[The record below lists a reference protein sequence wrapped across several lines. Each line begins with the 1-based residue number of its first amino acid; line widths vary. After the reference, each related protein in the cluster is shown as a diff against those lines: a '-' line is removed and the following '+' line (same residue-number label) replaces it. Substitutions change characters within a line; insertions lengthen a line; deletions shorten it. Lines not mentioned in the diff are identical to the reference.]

1 MKTFYII
8 FLVAAF
14 ACSGALTAARAA
26 DINGIWTKTTNPDPN
41 NVTIFYHDKSELK
54 AIGYSEIQ
62 GKKIV
67 SYAEGEIEGKRL
79 QLFYRHSQ
87 AALPP
92 GWESEGIMNLILSD
106 DGNVIEGTATSKSGN
121 WSGKIEFKRI
131 QLVTPSA
138 D

>member
-8 FLVAAF
+8 FLAAAF

-41 NVTIFYHDKSELK
+41 NITIFYHDKSELK
-54 AIGYSEIQ
+54 AISYSEIQ
-62 GKKIV
+62 GAQVV
-67 SYAEGEIEGKRL
+67 SYAEGELEGQRL
-79 QLFYRHSQ
+79 QLSYRHSQ
-87 AALPP
+87 EALPP
-92 GWESEGIMNLILSD
+92 GWESEGSMNLMLSD
-106 DGNVIEGTATSKSGN
+106 DGNVITGTATSKSGN

-131 QLVTPSA
+131 QLVTPSG